1 VNISLAVL
9 LPTWILVG
17 VGTGVAVR
25 WGSVWLARQ
34 QGLSAGRRAWQRL
47 GPPVLCGLLFLGL
60 ALRLGPTPLML
71 IRSLW
76 AAVLVQITFFDAEH
90 RLVLDWILAPAAVVA
105 LALSPFT
112 PDLGLVPAVLAGA
125 AAGLAFLLL
134 AIVGSLVF
142 KAEAMG
148 LGDVK
153 LAAFVGLIL
162 GRLAVSGILIGVIL
176 AGAVGVSLVVL
187 HLRSMRDSIPY
198 GPFLTAGAMACLLAF
213 T

>member
-1 VNISLAVL
+1 MLLLAWA
-9 LPTWILVG
+9 PVG
-17 VGTGVAVR
+17 VGAGVAVR
-25 WGSVWLARQ
+25 WGSVWLARR
-34 QGLSAGRRAWQRL
+34 QGLPAGQRAWQRL
-47 GPPVLCGLLFLGL
+47 GPPVACGLLFAGL
-60 ALRLGPTPLML
+60 AWRLGPVPPLL

-76 AAVLVQITFFDAEH
+76 AAVLVQVAFFDAEH
-90 RLVLDWILAPAAVVA
+90 RLVLDCVLAPAAALA

-112 PDLGLVPAVLAGA
+112 PGVGLLAAVLAGA
-125 AAGLAFLLL
+125 GSGIAFLLL
-134 AIVGSLVF
+134 AIAGSLVF

-153 LAAFVGLIL
+153 LAAFLGLIL

-198 GPFLTAGAMACLLAF
+198 GPFLTAGALACLLAF